1 MGALEIPHRLLGRET
16 VVPVRLD
23 RVAQFGQRGLGGQN
37 QMRPIDVR
45 IPAQEIGDRIGRG
58 SLGRFCRPRGRKSD
72 RGRRGRSLTLGAWGL
87 WNGRRGRRLGR
98 RGEGRH
104 KRSEE
109 RRGTALVL
117 KKKRVDADAH
127 QTDRKTRTEI
137 KGQMLGLEP
146 PSQPLPQR
154 LAVGMLQRSPE
165 RAEPGRMRERTK
177 ANFFSSDRGSVSP
190 VRNSKGR
197 DIRHETRPPE
207 LDGKRF
213 P

>member
-1 MGALEIPHRLLGRET
+1 
-16 VVPVRLD
+16 
-23 RVAQFGQRGLGGQN
+23 
-37 QMRPIDVR
+37 MRPIDVR

-58 SLGRFCRPRGRKSD
+58 SLSRFCWPRGRKSD

-104 KRSEE
+104 KRSKE

-117 KKKRVDADAH
+117 KKKRVDANAD

-154 LAVGMLQRSPE
+154 LAGGMVQRSPE
-165 RAEPGRMRERTK
+165 RSRTGSDARK
-177 ANFFSSDRGSVSP
+177 NQSQFFLL
-190 VRNSKGR
+190 
-197 DIRHETRPPE
+197 RP
-207 LDGKRF
+207 RF
-213 P
+213 CQSCQEFEGP